1 MVRCGGAV
9 GWRMGCMEVERV
21 YVLSFALFIC
31 QKSECVMSKDHEVV
45 PSPARRYLLTS
56 TGVTPLVKTIE
67 EPEVSY
73 MAGSLKLTWIVL
85 GKVLTQPV
93 EVTLATTGATESKV
107 NEIEAW
113 DTRVLPALS
122 SK

>member
-1 MVRCGGAV
+1 
-9 GWRMGCMEVERV
+9 
-21 YVLSFALFIC
+21 
-31 QKSECVMSKDHEVV
+31 MSKDHEVV

-113 DTRVLPALS
+113 YARVLPALS